1 MSPGSPTGEVG
12 LTKAHRVGTVE
23 TTLRGMLKYGGLGR
37 KRTDQ
42 PANFVLFPPGRPA
55 LEVVDQLGE
64 SFDTDPPVSYVNLEV
79 EVRGREVAKT
89 FRLIQIRKLTPR
101 ARPRPLFILS

>member
-1 MSPGSPTGEVG
+1 M
-12 LTKAHRVGTVE
+12 
-23 TTLRGMLKYGGLGR
+23 TTLRGMLKYGWLGR

-64 SFDTDPPVSYVNLEV
+64 RFDTDHLVSYVNLEV
-79 EVRGREVAKT
+79 EVRGWEVAKT
-89 FRLIQIRKLTPR
+89 FRLIQIRKLNP
-101 ARPRPLFILS
+101 